1 MFFRDMID
9 YFKIKRIVDNV
20 IKEEDLL
27 NNFSKLFTTKNYEV
41 NFKKDWIS
49 RIYAVVNPI
58 VQDPQARIF
67 EYDEDGTNLNS
78 FASKWVIEHMIAADT
93 FVKNH
98 ELFDILVYDCKQLD
112 KDYNFLITLTP
123 ITWFD
128 FQKSLRRV
136 FFIEIPI
143 IIVLAIAL
151 ITTLLIL

>member
-128 FQKSLRRV
+128 FQKSLKRV